1 MASIIKNMR
10 TICNKDDSPYLPIIN
25 DFSKELI
32 IEKINDRIN
41 EKIKSF
47 YDFYSNLKYY
57 KFLNSSKREIKETLN
72 KEIKRQENN
81 KRESKKNSPSSSEN
95 SSKSD
100 DFKNQK
106 HKKKLS

>member
-47 YDFYSNLKYY
+47 YEFYSNLK
-57 KFLNSSKREIKETLN
+57 
-72 KEIKRQENN
+72 
-81 KRESKKNSPSSSEN
+81 
-95 SSKSD
+95 
-100 DFKNQK
+100 
-106 HKKKLS
+106 